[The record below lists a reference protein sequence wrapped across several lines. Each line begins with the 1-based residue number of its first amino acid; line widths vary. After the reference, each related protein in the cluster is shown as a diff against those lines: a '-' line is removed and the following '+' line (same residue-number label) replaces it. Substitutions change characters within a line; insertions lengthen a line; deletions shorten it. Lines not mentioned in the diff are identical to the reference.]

1 MTGAILQAADH
12 AVVIARRY
20 GWNSKRNASRMQ
32 SPRILIADD
41 QPHILEALQLLLKT
55 EGFAIEAVNSP
66 EAVLAAVQE
75 KTFDVLLLD
84 MNYSRDTTSGRE
96 GLQLVSRI
104 KEFDKALPIVFMTA
118 WGSIELAVE
127 AMQDGGRDFVLK
139 PWDNVKLVGALR
151 RQIDEGR
158 LLRETKKEIEDA
170 REIQRRL
177 LPSEMPKFAN
187 CGVRAFWRPAREVG
201 GDYLDA
207 IRLTDSVAAL
217 CIADVAGKGLP
228 AALLMSHL
236 QASVRGLAQTTRSP
250 AEMCRQLNRVALE
263 NTRSDRFTTLF
274 YAILDSLRGSLLYSN
289 AGHVPPI
296 LVRRDG
302 TILRPSEGGTVL
314 GLFPDAEYKENEIPF
329 IAGDRLVLMTDGI
342 TEATN
347 SRDEEFG
354 DNRLIRLLLEGR
366 GLGDAELQLKIV
378 EAVTSFA
385 GRSLQDDAT
394 LMIVS
399 MR

>member
-1 MTGAILQAADH
+1 ME
-12 AVVIARRY
+12 
-20 GWNSKRNASRMQ
+20 

-66 EAVLAAVQE
+66 EAVLAAVRE
-75 KTFDVLLLD
+75 KSFDVLLLD
-84 MNYSRDTTSGRE
+84 MNYARDTTSGRE
-96 GLQLVSRI
+96 GLQLLSCI
-104 KEFDKALPIVFMTA
+104 QEFDNALPVILMTA

-139 PWDNVKLVGALR
+139 PWDNVKLLGALR

-158 LLRETKKEIEDA
+158 LLRERKKEIEDA

-177 LPSEMPKFAN
+177 LPSEMPKFRN
-187 CGVRAFWRPAREVG
+187 CEVRAFWRPAREVG
-201 GDYLDA
+201 GDYFDA

-250 AEMCRQLNRVALE
+250 AEMCGQLNRVALE
-263 NTRSDRFTTLF
+263 NTRSDRFTTMF
-274 YAILDSLRGSLLYSN
+274 YGILDSMRGSLRYAN

-296 LVRRDG
+296 VLRRNG
-302 TILRPSEGGTVL
+302 TIVRPSEGGTVL
-314 GLFPDAEYKENEIPF
+314 GLFPDAEYQEIEIPF
-329 IAGDRLVLMTDGI
+329 VVGDRLVLMTDGI

-347 SRDEEFG
+347 GRDEEFG
-354 DNRLIRLLLEGR
+354 ENRLIRLLVEGQD
-366 GLGDAELQLKIV
+366 LGDAELQQKIV
-378 EAVTSFA
+378 ESVRSFA